1 MRKLTPNF
9 QERVKPQNWSYPR
22 DKLSTWERRHQSSP
36 YRGLMS
42 RTRRGGP
49 SRDLPAFSRW
59 LKAKLN
65 ALASAE
71 GVSLRGLMEDKG
83 SNRANLY
90 RWQKLTD
97 EMDGPQR
104 EQVDREFDKLGIPD
118 EEREEPYGY
127 LGWAVASDEGVTM
140 SALEG
145 KIRRSQMILK
155 SKSLSDEERAKFKS
169 LLRGYER
176 AYEGMLDE
184 LIEEFE
190 RDIDPTRKSSD

>member
-1 MRKLTPNF
+1 MRKLTPNY
-9 QERVKPQNWSYPR
+9 QARVKPQNWSYPR
-22 DKLSTWERRHQSSP
+22 DKPSTWQRRHGSAP
-36 YRGLMS
+36 YRGPMS
-42 RTRRGGP
+42 KTRGGP

-59 LKAKLN
+59 LKTKLD
-65 ALASAE
+65 ALARAE
-71 GVSLRGLMEDKG
+71 GVSLRKLMEDNG

-90 RWQKLTD
+90 RWQKLTE

-104 EQVDREFDKLGIPD
+104 EQVDREFDKLGIPA

-127 LGWAVASDEGVTM
+127 LGWAVALDEGVTM

-145 KIRRSQMILK
+145 KIRRAQLILK
-155 SKSLSDEERAKFKS
+155 SKSLSEEERAKFKS
-169 LLRGYER
+169 LLRGYQR